1 MSEITP
7 LPQAFTER
15 VGNDPFLGK
24 PLLDA
29 LETVPPVSVRLNP
42 LKHSSLQNSS
52 PIPWST
58 NGVWLAER
66 PVFTLDPSFHAGAYY
81 PQEAGSQLLD
91 TVLRQLDLP
100 EQPVCLDL
108 CAAPGGKSTLIANF
122 LGESGLL
129 VANEIIPNRA
139 KILHENLTKWGAK
152 HAVVTN
158 NASEDFAKL
167 GSFFDLI
174 VIDAPCSGEGMFRK
188 DHGAR
193 NEWSEQNVGICTERQ
208 QEIVENAWECLK
220 KDGYI
225 VYSTC
230 TFNASEN
237 EENVQWFADQY
248 GAEIVAIKLP
258 AEFVSRNGI
267 GAYALP
273 NKVDTEGFFIAVLR
287 KHEDTGT
294 QKQKKNKKSAFSPI
308 LNAKDTAPFVTPTA
322 THEVVLWKE
331 RYWSIPIHFEQE
343 LIKLVE
349 ALRAFKLCVCVGEL
363 SRKGLIPDENLA
375 FVPGLVPEGIPRI
388 ELSKEQALHYL
399 KGDTFQLPRG
409 NGFALVCFEGNQLG
423 WIKLIDNRF
432 NNLYPKE
439 WRIRMRID

>member
-7 LPQAFTER
+7 LPSAFVER
-15 VGNDPFLGK
+15 VTNDPFLGK
-24 PLLDA
+24 ELLDA

-42 LKHSSLQNSS
+42 LKHPALQNSS

-58 NGVWLAER
+58 NGVWLKER
-66 PVFTLDPSFHAGAYY
+66 PIFTLDPNFHAGAYY

-91 TVLRQLDLP
+91 TVLRQLDLS

-108 CAAPGGKSTLIANF
+108 CAAPGGKSTLIASF
-122 LGESGLL
+122 LGENGLL

-139 KILHENLTKWGAK
+139 KILHENLTKWGSK
-152 HAVVTN
+152 NVVVTN
-158 NASEDFAKL
+158 NSSEDFAKL
-167 GSFFDLI
+167 GGFFDLI

-188 DHGAR
+188 DHDAR
-193 NEWSEQNVGICTERQ
+193 SEWSEQNVAICTERQ
-208 QEIVENAWECLK
+208 QEILENAWECLK

-230 TFNASEN
+230 TFNSSEN
-237 EENVQWFADQY
+237 EENVQWFADEF
-248 GAEIVAIKLP
+248 GAEIVAINVP
-258 AEFVSRNGI
+258 ADFVSRNGI

-287 KHEDTGT
+287 KREDAVSY
-294 QKQKKNKKSAFSPI
+294 KPKKNKKPAFTPI
-308 LNAKDTAPFVTPTA
+308 PNKKEVAPFVVATS

-331 RYWSIPIHFEQE
+331 RYWLIPTAFETE
-343 LIKLVE
+343 LHRIVDS
-349 ALRAFKLCVCVGEL
+349 LRAFKLGVCVGET
-363 SRKGLIPDENLA
+363 SRKGVIPDENLA
-375 FVPGLVPEGIPRI
+375 FVPGLVPENTNRI
-388 ELSKEQALHYL
+388 ELTKEQALQYL

-409 NGFALVCFEGNQLG
+409 TGYALVCFEGNQLG